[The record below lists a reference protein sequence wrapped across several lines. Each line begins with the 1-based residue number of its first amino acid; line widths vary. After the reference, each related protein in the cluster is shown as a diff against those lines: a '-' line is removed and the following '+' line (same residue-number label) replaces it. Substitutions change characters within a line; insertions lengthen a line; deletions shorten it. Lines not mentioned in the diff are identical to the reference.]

1 MAKLFSCFDIRRFY
15 IRINKIW
22 KSHAKGLPLQNVKDD
37 IDAFHKL
44 QKSRHYFRGV
54 SLHPLLFGAYTYI
67 NPSFLLVIP

>member
-44 QKSRHYFRGV
+44 QKSRHYFRGC
-54 SLHPLLFGAYTYI
+54 FCI
-67 NPSFLLVIP
+67 PSYLVLIRI